1 MIETLAGK
9 GTIKIMTNSSN
20 PNNAYLVINSQ
31 IFHLSKQ
38 VTRIGRKLE
47 NDLVIQDPQISRS
60 HAEIHKVDDEYTLI
74 DLQSTA
80 GTLIDN
86 QRIAAH
92 KLSSGDLFYLADTP
106 IMFIKENQ
114 TLQTGLNKTTGALR
128 SEVK

>member
-1 MIETLAGK
+1 MN
-9 GTIKIMTNSSN
+9 GTAN

-31 IFHLSKQ
+31 IFHLSKE

-60 HAEIHKVDDEYTLI
+60 HAEIHLTDGEYTLV
-74 DLQSTA
+74 DMQSTG

-92 KLSSGDLFYLADTP
+92 KLSSGDLFYLASIP
-106 IMFIKENQ
+106 IMFIKDSPN
-114 TLQTGLNKTTGALR
+114 LHTGSNKTTGTLR
-128 SEVK
+128 LEGK